1 VTIKKKIIRVFVLE
15 DIKDSI
21 EKGQQEFFWAKN
33 NMSIITKIIK
43 KYKNKKIL
51 EMFDLG
57 MCLHITKETA
67 VLAMGLK
74 QIGANIFLCSANPLS
89 TQDHIVSLLKQKE
102 IMVYGKKGETTQAFY
117 NNMDIVLDK
126 KPNIIIDDGGEFH
139 NRALKK
145 KYKIIGGTEETT
157 SGINRL
163 KTWSK
168 KNLIT
173 YPIIGVNQSN
183 TKYLFDN
190 RYGTGQS
197 SIEGILRTT
206 GILLAG
212 KRIII
217 CGYGWVG
224 KGIAGFLKGS
234 GAKIIITE
242 IDAVRALEAF
252 MDGFEVKPICET
264 TSFGDLYIT
273 CTGQIRVI
281 RSEHIEKM
289 KNGVILCNA
298 GHFDVEIDINYLN
311 NEDSHPVAIRKNL
324 KCYKIN
330 GKKIYLLSEGR
341 VINLV
346 AGEGNPPEIMAL
358 SFANQL
364 LSIIYISIHYKKLE
378 NKIYNVPKKIE
389 VEISRL
395 ALQSFNIKIDS
406 ITQEQENYFY
416 Y

>member
-1 VTIKKKIIRVFVLE
+1 MTTRKKIIKVFFLGDNKGSV
-15 DIKDSI
+15 
-21 EKGQQEFFWAKN
+21 EKGKQEYFWAKN
-33 NMSIITKIIK
+33 HMSIIDKIIK

-51 EMFDLG
+51 ERFELG

-67 VLAMGLK
+67 VLVMGLK
-74 QIGANIFLCSANPLS
+74 QLGANIFLCSANPLS
-89 TQDHIVSLLKQKE
+89 TQEHIVSLLKEKE
-102 IMVYGKKGETTQAFY
+102 ISVYGKKGETIQTFY
-117 NNMDIVLDK
+117 NNMELLLDK
-126 KPNIIIDDGGEFH
+126 KPNIIIDDGGELH
-139 NRALKK
+139 NKALKK
-145 KYKIIGGTEETT
+145 NYKIYGGTEETT
-157 SGINRL
+157 SGVNRL
-163 KTWSK
+163 KAWQQ

-224 KGIAGFLKGS
+224 RGIASCLKGF
-234 GAKIIITE
+234 GAKVIITE
-242 IDAVRALEAF
+242 IDAIHALEAF
-252 MDGFEVKPICET
+252 MDGFEVKPISET

-281 RSEHIEKM
+281 RQEHMKKM
-289 KNGVILCNA
+289 KDGVILCNA

-311 NEDSHPVAIRKNL
+311 KEDHNPTIIRKNL
-324 KCYKIN
+324 KCYKIK

-346 AGEGNPPEIMAL
+346 AGDGNPPEIMAL

-364 LSIIYISIHYKKLE
+364 LSIIYISIHSKKLE

-389 VEISRL
+389 DVISRL

-416 Y
+416 S